1 MDSLR
6 GVISDIRV
14 FMNTGISRLPIIM
27 AGTFLIVGLFSA
39 NYAMILFLVG
49 FLIGAPA
56 TAFCINYVIGDK
68 FNVSSSDACKLFVPF
83 STPENDFTKTEKVAI
98 STSTAM
104 TAFFLG
110 YIGNNSITMA
120 LRNPEEGADESK
132 VSHRKVSSF
141 ITFSCIILFTLYV
154 GWRKY
159 SATCEEWYMLLFG
172 GLLFGAMGYYWYNV
186 LTRID
191 NGDGRLA
198 DITGIANSLLKQS
211 SFDVN
216 TPVACVIPPQ

>member
-6 GVISDIRV
+6 GIISDIRV

-27 AGTFLIVGLFSA
+27 AGTFLLVGLYSA

-49 FLIGAPA
+49 FLIGAP
-56 TAFCINYVIGDK
+56 TVAFGINYLFGDY
-68 FNVSSSDACKLFVPF
+68 FNVSSNDTCKLFVPF
-83 STPENDFTKTEKVAI
+83 STPENDSVVEKVAI

-110 YIGNNSITMA
+110 YIANNSITMA
-120 LRNPEEGADESK
+120 MREPEAGADENK

-154 GWRKY
+154 GWRRY
-159 SATCEEWYMLLFG
+159 SVTCEEWYMLLLG
-172 GLLFGAMGYYWYNV
+172 GVLFGTMGYYWYHV
-186 LTRID
+186 LARID

-198 DITGIANSLLKQS
+198 DVTGIANSLLKQS
-211 SFDVN
+211 SFDMN
-216 TPVACVIPPQ
+216 TPVACVVPN

>member
-6 GVISDIRV
+6 GIISDIRV

-49 FLIGAPA
+49 FLIGAPI
-56 TAFCINYVIGDK
+56 TAFGINFLIGDK
-68 FNVSSSDACKLFVPF
+68 FNVSSSDTCKLFVPF
-83 STPENDFTKTEKVAI
+83 STPENNSATTEQVAI

-110 YIGNNSITMA
+110 YIANNSITMA
-120 LRNPEEGADESK
+120 LREPEAGADENK

-154 GWRKY
+154 GWRRY
-159 SATCEEWYMLLFG
+159 SVTCEEWYMLLIG
-172 GLLFGAMGYYWYNV
+172 GVVFGAMGYYWYDM
-186 LTRID
+186 LARID

-198 DITGIANSLLKQS
+198 DVTGIANSLLKQS
-211 SFDVN
+211 SFDMN